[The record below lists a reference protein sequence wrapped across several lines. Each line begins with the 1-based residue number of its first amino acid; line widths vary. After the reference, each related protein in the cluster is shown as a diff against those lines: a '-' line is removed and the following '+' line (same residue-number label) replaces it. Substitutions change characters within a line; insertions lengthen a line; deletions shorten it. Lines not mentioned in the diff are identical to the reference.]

1 MDRNKFS
8 FVGAF
13 TETSCNFFC
22 RKIFSQTSLAKKM
35 IAGRIR
41 GKRKELWSTP
51 LMCFPKETIVISKIN
66 KEKLLA
72 VLAFFCAQPGGM

>member
-1 MDRNKFS
+1 
-8 FVGAF
+8 
-13 TETSCNFFC
+13 
-22 RKIFSQTSLAKKM
+22 M

-72 VLAFFCAQPGGM
+72 VLAFFVLNREACENSTHHLSEGRLLQKRWEPAAVDWELWW